1 MIGLEEAKA
10 IIHGADPD
18 LDAEQYS
25 EIDAA
30 AVFEKGWRRL
40 GEDFFYNKNK
50 NQVAGPSAGSPTRI
64 LVELSK
70 RVCGAG
76 ADNEVSYDICNGMG
90 REAWRQGIVGF

>member
-18 LDAEQYS
+18 LDAAQYS

-30 AVFEKGWRRL
+30 AVFEKGWRHL

-50 NQVAGPSAGSPTRI
+50 NLVAGPSAGSPIRF
-64 LVELSK
+64 LVDLSE
-70 RVCGAG
+70 RACGAG
-76 ADNEVSYDICNGMG
+76 ADQEVPYDICNGMG

>member
-18 LDAEQYS
+18 LDDEQYS

-30 AVFEKGWRRL
+30 AVFQKGWRHL
-40 GEDFFYNKNK
+40 GEDFFYNRNT

-64 LVELSK
+64 LVDLSE
-70 RVCGAG
+70 RLCGTG
-76 ADNEVSYDICNGMG
+76 AYNEASHDICNGMG
-90 REAWRQGIVGF
+90 REAWRQGILGF

>member
-18 LDAEQYS
+18 LDDEQYS

-30 AVFEKGWRRL
+30 AVFQKGWRHL
-40 GEDFFYNKNK
+40 GEDFFYNRNT

-64 LVELSK
+64 LVDLSE
-70 RVCGAG
+70 RLCGAVP
-76 ADNEVSYDICNGMG
+76 DNEVAHDICNGMG

>member
-30 AVFEKGWRRL
+30 AVFEKGWRHL
-40 GEDFFYNKNK
+40 GEDFFYNKSK
-50 NQVAGPSAGSPTRI
+50 SQVAGPSAGGPIRT
-64 LVELSK
+64 LVDLSEI
-70 RVCGAG
+70 VCGAG

-90 REAWRQGIVGF
+90 REAWRQGILGF